1 MTRCTCKYIH
11 IKRHQL
17 LLNTP
22 QREEFKGT
30 FGQISYKR
38 YFSAAS
44 STQNQPHS
52 QLLASH
58 FWTSCCYAR
67 LLNRQWRGPGWI
79 RRSKTTSWSKVAPQK
94 TCATLNNR
102 EQRVISDDGREAWK
116 ADKQPDDQKLKP
128 ENLKS
133 GVAAWPE
140 KDLALLQEMSGLELT
155 RRRRV
160 KLQLQHNTVQD
171 AINTPAGTHGPPPT
185 TVTLAFC
192 RSL

>member
-1 MTRCTCKYIH
+1 MFTSNCFLILPKEKNSKARLVKSRIRD
-11 IKRHQL
+11 ISL
-17 LLNTP
+17 LLPASRTNLTHNSWHLIYEP
-22 QREEFKGT
+22 P
-30 FGQISYKR
+30 
-38 YFSAAS
+38 AA
-44 STQNQPHS
+44 TQGCLIDSDEALDESDVPRQQAGAK
-52 QLLASH
+52 QL
-58 FWTSCCYAR
+58 R
-67 LLNRQWRGPGWI
+67 
-79 RRSKTTSWSKVAPQK
+79 KK

-102 EQRVISDDGREAWK
+102 EQRVVSDDGREAWK

-171 AINTPAGTHGPPPT
+171 TIDTPAGTHGSPPT
-185 TVTLAFC
+185 TVTLALC